1 MKRNQRNEDSR
12 CGIMISFQE
21 KENHDGREDSSS
33 SPDMISFD
41 LSNGD
46 HDQYPPQLAMAL
58 DDDQYLEYHLEDIP
72 SNAEEEER
80 VRLKK
85 WIFYFN

>member
-1 MKRNQRNEDSR
+1 
-12 CGIMISFQE
+12 MISFQE

-41 LSNGD
+41 LLNGD
-46 HDQYPPQLAMAL
+46 EDV
-58 DDDQYLEYHLEDIP
+58 EYHLEDIP

-80 VRLKK
+80 VRSIKK
-85 WIFYFN
+85 QTY

>member
-1 MKRNQRNEDSR
+1 
-12 CGIMISFQE
+12 MISFQE
-21 KENHDGREDSSS
+21 KENHDGLESSS

-46 HDQYPPQLAMAL
+46 QYPPHLAMAL

-85 WIFYFN
+85 VDILL

>member
-1 MKRNQRNEDSR
+1 
-12 CGIMISFQE
+12 MISFQE
-21 KENHDGREDSSS
+21 KENHDGLESSS

-41 LSNGD
+41 FSNG
-46 HDQYPPQLAMAL
+46 
-58 DDDQYLEYHLEDIP
+58 DQYLEYHLEDIP

-85 WIFYFN
+85 VDILL